1 MTSKKVIDALKGT
14 TFGDFFDLPN
24 EIPEPVKPAFKDE
37 ESFNEAVVPIA
48 LSVLY
53 DIMMDP
59 TEKAYTKIEAAREL
73 LNRARGKPGIRE
85 SNGGIVDP
93 EELTAALPTIV
104 QRPKETP
111 KPVEPTE

>member
-1 MTSKKVIDALKGT
+1 MTSKKVLDTLKGT
-14 TFGDFFDLPN
+14 TFGDFFELPN
-24 EIPEPVKPAFKDE
+24 DEEPAKPEFKDE

-59 TEKAYTKIEAAREL
+59 REKAYTKIEAAREL

-85 SNGGIVDP
+85 SNGGITDP
-93 EELTAALPTIV
+93 EELAAALPRIV
-104 QRPKETP
+104 QRPKEETP
-111 KPVEPTE
+111 PAEEE